1 MNNARRLHMPDGRL
15 HIQRLQQQKK
25 KEWDEI

>member
-1 MNNARRLHMPDGRL
+1 MNNAKRSHMPDGRL
-15 HIQRLQQQKK
+15 HIQRLQKKK